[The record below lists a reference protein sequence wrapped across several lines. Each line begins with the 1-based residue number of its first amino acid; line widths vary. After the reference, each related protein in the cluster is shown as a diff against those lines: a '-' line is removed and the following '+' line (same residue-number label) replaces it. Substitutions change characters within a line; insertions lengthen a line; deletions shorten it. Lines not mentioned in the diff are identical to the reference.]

1 MYDSVVFCQ
10 IVRTVMI
17 LLKGHPCSP
26 CTAAASII
34 MLGPKSMFIRGGVA
48 VLIEKIGDHR

>member
-1 MYDSVVFCQ
+1 
-10 IVRTVMI
+10 MI

-34 MLGPKSMFIRGGVA
+34 MLVPKSMFIGGGVA
-48 VLIEKIGDHR
+48 VLIEKIGVHK